1 MFGFGNKINEKAKII
16 TIDNNN
22 LLYLYN
28 LLKQKNKDEN
38 SQRAS
43 DTEYHKIFQNL
54 EELFFKKE
62 GANKPE
68 NVETSKI
75 KIDIT
80 KNRILENENANIIV
94 KDDTSLELIFK
105 IIRFE
110 EKTYFINSYDNDYD
124 NYLDEDEEP
133 VIVKAIINQIQQL
146 EKVLN
151 GDKKSERIIAKKKI
165 QLYLFII
172 YMILK
177 NYPFFIPK
185 RSYLEKYFFLKLKK
199 YKDYPESI
207 GSQGKNL
214 YSLFINELY
223 LPGITIF
230 KEIREKYFLD
240 SVDPNKFILVSDDF
254 LRYYFLFDEGIN
266 SSKYKFLKDES
277 SNEDVN
283 IIAKELFSPA
293 TNIFNEKVIKKKSD
307 IKSIN
312 GFNYLSIMHLIIFF
326 CQQVLSHDEKVKL
339 SIYERLCGQYLKKI
353 PDFKNKEAYNDLI
366 GIKNIEQKK
375 DGIKDNINNIYDK
388 KNSSRNTLNKSLLNS
403 FFNILDMGLKTDYYK
418 DFLPMIKEIE
428 KKIMV
433 SISGQEGQK
442 SLEFLNLRK
451 FLVPKIEIKTQHD
464 ISFVN
469 LYQYNFI
476 NIEDKYL
483 SHLNKTIDYKNYDIE
498 PEEKKRVDQFNCI
511 VGIKK
516 NILEKYL
523 KMKYILYEEQLISFI
538 EKLFKNIEILKDK
551 LIEKE
556 NREKNL
562 LKEQEQKEK
571 EQKEMKLKQ
580 EIEKKG
586 NKKKKE
592 DPLLEEEKKKKLEQE
607 RLKNMSYYELKK
619 IPENNPYYSF
629 AKELIENKEANALPD
644 VENFLNSI
652 ILYVLPNDNLEQNLS
667 DYICRNDFVY
677 QYLFTEKSGIDTNNI
692 NKLLKENLCI
702 YLEETKNY
710 FELDI
715 YQALL
720 IPNKQVEEI
729 MIKYFYSYIIVE
741 VLPRGDPIVITYL
754 NNSESPEDEK
764 TVNQFLNIR
773 KIYIMNIM
781 FKEKKDDEKLPG
793 AKYIINENS
802 GKLTVFCMNNTSNDI
817 NNNNNNNT
825 NYYMKLLAHQTNAE
839 IFNCDEIKITGNLK
853 ITGGIKNL
861 EENFTIEELIVGHAT
876 FDLGTKEKRAKL
888 KIATFNDFN
897 TNN

>member
-1 MFGFGNKINEKAKII
+1 MFGFGNKINEKDKKII
-16 TIDNNN
+16 IDNND
-22 LLYLYN
+22 LLYLYD
-28 LLKQKNKDEN
+28 LLTQKNKDEN
-38 SQRAS
+38 FKRAS
-43 DTEYHKIFQNL
+43 DIEYQKIFQNL

-62 GANKPE
+62 GTDKPE
-68 NVETSKI
+68 NVESSKT
-75 KIDIT
+75 KLDCT
-80 KNRILENENANIIV
+80 KNRILENESATLLI
-94 KDDTSLELIFK
+94 KDNTSIELIFK
-105 IIRFE
+105 IIRLE
-110 EKTYFINSYDNDYD
+110 EKTNFINNYDNDYD

-133 VIVKAIINQIQQL
+133 VIVKAFITEIQKL
-146 EKVLN
+146 EKILN
-151 GDKKSERIIAKKKI
+151 GDKKSERIIAKRKI

-185 RSYLEKYFFLKLKK
+185 RTYLEKYFLKLKK
-199 YKDYPESI
+199 YKDYPDQI

-214 YSLFINELY
+214 YSLFIDELY

-230 KEIREKYFLD
+230 KEIRKKYFLD

-277 SNEDVN
+277 SNGNVN
-283 IIAKELFSPA
+283 IIAKELFTPA
-293 TNIFNEKVIKKKSD
+293 TNIFNEEVIKNKTD

-326 CQQVLSHDEKVKL
+326 CQEVLSHDEKVKL
-339 SIYERLCGQYLKKI
+339 NIYERLCGHYLKKV

-366 GIKNIEQKK
+366 GIKNIDLKK
-375 DGIKDNINNIYDK
+375 DGIKENINKIYEK

-428 KKIMV
+428 KKIMA

-451 FLVPKIEIKTQHD
+451 FLVPKIEIKTHHD

-483 SHLNKTIDYKNYDIE
+483 SHLNKTIDYKNYDID
-498 PEEKKRVDQFNCI
+498 PEDKKRVDQFNCI
-511 VGIKK
+511 VRIKK

-523 KMKYILYEEQLISFI
+523 KMKFILYEEQLISFI

-556 NREKNL
+556 IREKNL
-562 LKEQEQKEK
+562 LKEKELKEK
-571 EQKEMKLKQ
+571 EEKEEKEKKLKQ
-580 EIEKKG
+580 ESEKKG
-586 NKKKKE
+586 NKKKKD
-592 DPLLEEEKKKKLEQE
+592 DPLLEEEKKKKTEQE
-607 RLKNMSYYELKK
+607 ILKNMSYYELKK
-619 IPENNPYYSF
+619 LPENNPYYSF

-644 VENFLNSI
+644 VESFINSI

-667 DYICRNDFVY
+667 DFICRNDFIY
-677 QYLFTEKSGIDTNNI
+677 KYLFTEKNGIDNNNT

-720 IPNKQVEEI
+720 IPKRQEEEI

-741 VLPRGDPIVITYL
+741 VLPRSEPLSISYL
-754 NNSESPEDEK
+754 NNNESPEDEK
-764 TVNQFLNIR
+764 IVNQFLNIR

-781 FKEKKDDEKLPG
+781 FKEKKEDEKLPG
-793 AKYIINENS
+793 AKYILNENS
-802 GKLTVFCMNNTSNDI
+802 GKLTVFCMTNTLNDI
-817 NNNNNNNT
+817 NNNNT
-825 NYYMKLLAHQTNAE
+825 NYYMKLLAHQTNSE

-876 FDLGTKEKRAKL
+876 YDLGTKEKRAKL
-888 KIATFNDFN
+888 KIATFSDFN
-897 TNN
+897 II